1 MNGEVAFDTS
11 LLDANESESSTKN
24 LASDSGNPQVVIL
37 GKRQQE
43 SWSLQSDSVMA
54 RLTKGSLRSEKI
66 ILVPTSGP
74 SEQLYLGDATH
85 QEIRAYREH
94 INSLPGEP
102 FNLLKPI
109 PVKIERM
116 DENDFLASFEEANI
130 TMPGE
135 SDLEAF
141 QNLLGHTLDVFEALS
156 NEETSLGP
164 EPARQLKVLRKYL
177 SVQR

>member
-11 LLDANESESSTKN
+11 LLDANESESSIKN
-24 LASDSGNPQVVIL
+24 FTSDSGNPQVVIL

-43 SWSLQSDSVMA
+43 SLSLQSASVMA
-54 RLTKGSLRSEKI
+54 RLTKGSLKSQKF
-66 ILVPTSGP
+66 ILIPTSDSFEP
-74 SEQLYLGDATH
+74 LYLVDSTH
-85 QEIRAYREH
+85 QEILAYRKH

-109 PVKIERM
+109 PVKIERV
-116 DENDFLASFEEANI
+116 DKNDFLVSFEEANI

-135 SDLEAF
+135 SDQEAF
-141 QNLLGHTLDVFEALS
+141 QNLIGHTLDVFEALS